1 MPFGNSASVLV
12 PEGHRENSPAFQRW
26 VEAGRQASPGGTTEN
41 WVSISGFLSSLR
53 DSGGRQPRDPALKRW
68 AIVECPS
75 GTDSYPISRK
85 ALTLQGYLVD
95 DRTHPLLWVGNFQ
108 GFAADHFFVC
118 SGANLHGLL
127 KQAIE
132 QLAS

>member
-1 MPFGNSASVLV
+1 MQAGGIAHPASEVGLNRNAFREFGVLV

-41 WVSISGFLSSLR
+41 WVSISGFLPSLR
-53 DSGGRQPRDPALKRW
+53 DSGGRQPRDPAFQRW

-85 ALTLQGYLVD
+85 ALG
-95 DRTHPLLWVGNFQ
+95 
-108 GFAADHFFVC
+108 
-118 SGANLHGLL
+118 
-127 KQAIE
+127 
-132 QLAS
+132 